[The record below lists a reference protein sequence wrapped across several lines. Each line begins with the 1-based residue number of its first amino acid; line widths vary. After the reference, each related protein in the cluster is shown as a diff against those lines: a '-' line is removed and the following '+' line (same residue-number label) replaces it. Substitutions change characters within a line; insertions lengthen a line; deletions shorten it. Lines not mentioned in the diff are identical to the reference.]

1 LLQQLVQTN
10 RAGNISLLYNTNLT
24 TIKYKD
30 INIVDLWKNFKS
42 VNVQCSI
49 DAIGEPLEYI
59 RSGTKWK
66 TIEKNLQTL
75 LSRVSDTNIQVT
87 LSPVVSVLNLW
98 FLPELLSYAQQHQLE
113 VAPIVLTGPDYLAL
127 DVIPDELKELALSKV
142 QQSSQW
148 LSKDKVDHITQ
159 LINNNINQCLF
170 MHTLNHIL
178 LLDNNRNERLFDL
191 LPFGPL
197 AQDKILKNH
206 EYE

>member
-1 LLQQLVQTN
+1 
-10 RAGNISLLYNTNLT
+10 
-24 TIKYKD
+24 
-30 INIVDLWKNFKS
+30 
-42 VNVQCSI
+42 
-49 DAIGEPLEYI
+49 LEYI